1 LPIGTI
7 TDSLSVPTSVEDFDS
22 DGFWEYYKERHGKV
36 IDEIKKSNVIVVN
49 GEGSLHGLAPLPLK
63 LLYLM
68 YIAKK
73 RLNTS
78 TYLLNHSCY
87 PDEDKKLPAGL
98 GAFLYKKV
106 YTEIDFCG
114 IREIKSS
121 QILRELGLAITDTFD
136 CLPLYIER
144 NFTSAI
150 EGDENSIVI
159 AGSVF
164 IDDGVLSILSTC
176 IDNLSSRGYK
186 IKLLIGA
193 DAFPAADDLR
203 FFSALKRMC
212 PDSFQL
218 INANSEK
225 EWLATIDQA
234 RLLISGR
241 FHHSI
246 AAAFLKT
253 PFVALQTNT
262 PKLDALLE
270 MLSLP
275 WKLSVTDNNASELLM
290 EMVDLLLLS
299 PGRGIVDD
307 SVCDELKR
315 RSLVN
320 FIDL

>member
-1 LPIGTI
+1 
-7 TDSLSVPTSVEDFDS
+7 
-22 DGFWEYYKERHGKV
+22 
-36 IDEIKKSNVIVVN
+36 
-49 GEGSLHGLAPLPLK
+49 
-63 LLYLM
+63 
-68 YIAKK
+68 
-73 RLNTS
+73 
-78 TYLLNHSCY
+78 
-87 PDEDKKLPAGL
+87 
-98 GAFLYKKV
+98 
-106 YTEIDFCG
+106 
-114 IREIKSS
+114 
-121 QILRELGLAITDTFD
+121 
-136 CLPLYIER
+136 
-144 NFTSAI
+144 
-150 EGDENSIVI
+150 
-159 AGSVF
+159 
-164 IDDGVLSILSTC
+164 
-176 IDNLSSRGYK
+176 
-186 IKLLIGA
+186 
-193 DAFPAADDLR
+193 
-203 FFSALKRMC
+203 MC